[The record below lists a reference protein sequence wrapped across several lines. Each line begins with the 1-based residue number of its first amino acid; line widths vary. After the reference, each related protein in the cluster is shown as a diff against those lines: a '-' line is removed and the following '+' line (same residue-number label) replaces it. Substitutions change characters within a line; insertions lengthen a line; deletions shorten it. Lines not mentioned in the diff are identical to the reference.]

1 MAEFFRVSPWRSLR
15 ALSAQRWEESATSA
29 TRVEILYHGVVVL
42 TTDSEDSGKRLDAFL
57 HQRLPQFSRSRLQS
71 WIKEGRVLLDGK
83 GARASYIVRGGE
95 DVSVTPAHLPS
106 LKAEPEELPL
116 KILYEDSDVVVVD
129 KPAGMVVH
137 AGAGH
142 GRGTLVN
149 ALLHHFGSLSS
160 VNGDLRPGIVH
171 RLDRDTSG
179 VLVVARTDRAH
190 QALAAQFHDRQ
201 VEKIY
206 LAVVHGKMKQPQGR
220 ITTAIA
226 RDPMRRTR
234 MTARLASGRAAFTE
248 YRVIEAW
255 PGFSF
260 LEVKIKTGRTHQ
272 IRVHLSS
279 IGHAVVGDRVYGA
292 PAALTGLPALN
303 RFFLHAHILS
313 FTSPSKN
320 ESLRIESPLPPD
332 LSTFLDSI
340 RANAARIK

>member
-1 MAEFFRVSPWRSLR
+1 M
-15 ALSAQRWEESATSA
+15 
-29 TRVEILYHGVVVL
+29 VL

-57 HQRLPQFSRSRLQS
+57 HQRLPEFSRSRLQS

-83 GARASYIVRGGE
+83 GVRASYIMRGGE
-95 DVSVTPAHLPS
+95 DISVTPAHLAP

-116 KILYEDSDVVVVD
+116 KILYEDADIIVVD

-171 RLDRDTSG
+171 RLDRGTSG

-201 VEKIY
+201 VEKTY
-206 LAVVHGKMKQPQGR
+206 LALVHGRMKQPQGR

-226 RDPMRRTR
+226 RDPVRRTR
-234 MTARLASGRAAFTE
+234 MTARLGSGRTAFTE

-255 PGFSF
+255 PGFSFEFSF

-279 IGHAVVGDRVYGA
+279 IGHPVVGDRVYGA
-292 PAALTGLPALN
+292 PAAVTGLPALN
-303 RFFLHAHILS
+303 RFFLHAHRLS

-320 ESLRIESPLPPD
+320 ELLSIESPLAPE

-340 RANAARIK
+340 RVNAARMK